1 MIYAFRILA
10 AAFSIYSL
18 MCAARIV
25 LTWITGASVSAA
37 GRFLAAVYDPFLNFF
52 RVGWLRFGALDFSP
66 LLALAV
72 LSMVSYVMQAL
83 ALGERLS
90 AAVVLALLI
99 QVAWQIAGAILI
111 FLAAV
116 LAVRLVVFLTGADRS
131 SSLWAQIDV
140 TLNPLVYSITKF
152 FSGGRP
158 VAYKNALILSL
169 VLTVLLRFV
178 VGPLLVGC
186 FLRLCALIPF

>member
-25 LTWITGASVSAA
+25 LTWIPGASVSAA
-37 GRFLAAVYDPFLNFF
+37 GRFLAAVCDPFLNFF

>member
-25 LTWITGASVSAA
+25 LTWIPGASVSAA
-37 GRFLAAVYDPFLNFF
+37 GRFLAAVCDPFLNFF

-90 AAVVLALLI
+90 AAVVLELLI

-158 VAYKNALILSL
+158 VAYRNALVLSL
-169 VLTVLLRFV
+169 VLTVLLRFF